1 MFITFIP
8 INNMQLLQEE
18 RMTEDVHLE
27 INLHDHGCLPL
38 NGSTST
44 SNRSHILTKGH
55 IYLGCN
61 LDCITG

>member
-1 MFITFIP
+1 
-8 INNMQLLQEE
+8 MQLLEEE